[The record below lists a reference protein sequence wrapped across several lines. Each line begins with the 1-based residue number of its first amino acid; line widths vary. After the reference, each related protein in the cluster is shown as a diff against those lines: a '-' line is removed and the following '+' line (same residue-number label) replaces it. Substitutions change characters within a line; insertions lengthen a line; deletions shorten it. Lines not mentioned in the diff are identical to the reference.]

1 MIKSYYAS
9 KECERRE
16 TGGDCNPYKQ
26 RFWWAMQCD
35 NYLVVDRARER
46 CKDRRIGQAY
56 VKCWQTEEKEE
67 LCNDFK
73 NYVTILKRFEKPVSA
88 IGLND
93 WLDEHFNNVQNW
105 CVRYWKPSR
114 VEIVYRRLFDD
125 NNIVSDPHVSDRLL
139 WTYWNG
145 EYYSKDD

>member
-1 MIKSYYAS
+1 MQVKSVNEGRQEETVIPIS
-9 KECERRE
+9 KDFGGRCNVIIISSS
-16 TGGDCNPYKQ
+16 TG
-26 RFWWAMQCD
+26 
-35 NYLVVDRARER
+35 RER